1 MQLPIAS
8 NYNILIA
15 DKRGKMVVVECTPNI
30 KKIGEAKS
38 VDDGYLVCTVNS
50 FISDKLKPYDFA
62 KGDDYHSY
70 TRYSVVMGLNPY
82 KSLPALFYGII
93 LFMCAV
99 SYNIVQAEVIK
110 INGKDSQIFR
120 NIGNDLKGKLSI
132 IAYAAAIIFAFYFPV
147 ISYLIYIAI
156 ALTWIVPDS
165 RLEKA

>member
-70 TRYSVVMGLNPY
+70 R
-82 KSLPALFYGII
+82 
-93 LFMCAV
+93 
-99 SYNIVQAEVIK
+99 
-110 INGKDSQIFR
+110 
-120 NIGNDLKGKLSI
+120 
-132 IAYAAAIIFAFYFPV
+132 
-147 ISYLIYIAI
+147 ISAGCIQY
-156 ALTWIVPDS
+156 
-165 RLEKA
+165 EKCKNRACIW

>member
-62 KGDDYHSY
+62 KELANNCHQRARRKDAEPMKLRNVSQFIG
-70 TRYSVVMGLNPY
+70 SVTT
-82 KSLPALFYGII
+82 
-93 LFMCAV
+93 FMLDF
-99 SYNIVQAEVIK
+99 IVCHR
-110 INGKDSQIFR
+110 G
-120 NIGNDLKGKLSI
+120 
-132 IAYAAAIIFAFYFPV
+132 
-147 ISYLIYIAI
+147 
-156 ALTWIVPDS
+156 
-165 RLEKA
+165 

>member
-70 TRYSVVMGLNPY
+70 TRYSVVMDN
-82 KSLPALFYGII
+82 
-93 LFMCAV
+93 C
-99 SYNIVQAEVIK
+99 
-110 INGKDSQIFR
+110 INNVK
-120 NIGNDLKGKLSI
+120 NND
-132 IAYAAAIIFAFYFPV
+132 PV
-147 ISYLIYIAI
+147 
-156 ALTWIVPDS
+156 D
-165 RLEKA
+165 KF

>member
-70 TRYSVVMGLNPY
+70 TRCHLQR
-82 KSLPALFYGII
+82 L
-93 LFMCAV
+93 
-99 SYNIVQAEVIK
+99 NIVSVIQVQK
-110 INGKDSQIFR
+110 KKSCLCVLI
-120 NIGNDLKGKLSI
+120 SI
-132 IAYAAAIIFAFYFPV
+132 
-147 ISYLIYIAI
+147 
-156 ALTWIVPDS
+156 T
-165 RLEKA
+165 

>member
-70 TRYSVVMGLNPY
+70 TRYSVVMDNCINNVKNNDPVVETQKLLKGE
-82 KSLPALFYGII
+82 YG
-93 LFMCAV
+93 FMCQYDDEPDFETIW
-99 SYNIVQAEVIK
+99 SSIFDLDRTGQQA
-110 INGKDSQIFR
+110 GKSMM
-120 NIGNDLKGKLSI
+120 K
-132 IAYAAAIIFAFYFPV
+132 
-147 ISYLIYIAI
+147 
-156 ALTWIVPDS
+156 
-165 RLEKA
+165 KAQT

>member
-70 TRYSVVMGLNPY
+70 TRYSVVMLHIWCVTLLKRMLTSGKIRKYCALRQWGL
-82 KSLPALFYGII
+82 LVV
-93 LFMCAV
+93 MV
-99 SYNIVQAEVIK
+99 
-110 INGKDSQIFR
+110 R
-120 NIGNDLKGKLSI
+120 
-132 IAYAAAIIFAFYFPV
+132 AA
-147 ISYLIYIAI
+147 
-156 ALTWIVPDS
+156 
-165 RLEKA
+165 RQEC

>member
-62 KGDDYHSY
+62 KE
-70 TRYSVVMGLNPY
+70 M
-82 KSLPALFYGII
+82 II
-93 LFMCAV
+93 IPIQDILLLW
-99 SYNIVQAEVIK
+99 I
-110 INGKDSQIFR
+110 
-120 NIGNDLKGKLSI
+120 
-132 IAYAAAIIFAFYFPV
+132 
-147 ISYLIYIAI
+147 I
-156 ALTWIVPDS
+156 ALTM
-165 RLEKA
+165 

>member
-70 TRYSVVMGLNPY
+70 TRYSVVMDNCINNVKNNDPVVETQKLLKGE
-82 KSLPALFYGII
+82 YG
-93 LFMCAV
+93 FMCQYDDEPDFETIAL
-99 SYNIVQAEVIK
+99 VIGL
-110 INGKDSQIFR
+110 I
-120 NIGNDLKGKLSI
+120 
-132 IAYAAAIIFAFYFPV
+132 AAIFV
-147 ISYLIYIAI
+147 ICLSVPAI
-156 ALTWIVPDS
+156 VHKATSDETVIE
-165 RLEKA
+165 RLHNFEN

>member
-70 TRYSVVMGLNPY
+70 TRYVTQADLNWKNPEMHGMHCFGAIMI
-82 KSLPALFYGII
+82 SL
-93 LFMCAV
+93 V
-99 SYNIVQAEVIK
+99 SYHVLETK
-110 INGKDSQIFR
+110 G
-120 NIGNDLKGKLSI
+120 NIGKNQQRCL
-132 IAYAAAIIFAFYFPV
+132 PV
-147 ISYLIYIAI
+147 
-156 ALTWIVPDS
+156 
-165 RLEKA
+165 

>member
-62 KGDDYHSY
+62 
-70 TRYSVVMGLNPY
+70 N
-82 KSLPALFYGII
+82 SLYLSGRRNRNDESALY
-93 LFMCAV
+93 
-99 SYNIVQAEVIK
+99 
-110 INGKDSQIFR
+110 
-120 NIGNDLKGKLSI
+120 
-132 IAYAAAIIFAFYFPV
+132 
-147 ISYLIYIAI
+147 IY
-156 ALTWIVPDS
+156 
-165 RLEKA
+165 

>member
-70 TRYSVVMGLNPY
+70 TRYSVVMDNCINNVKNNDPVVETQKLLKGE
-82 KSLPALFYGII
+82 YG
-93 LFMCAV
+93 FMCQYDDEPDFETIWSSIFDLSNLMIYRAEGDPRRKKFIPDKRLH
-99 SYNIVQAEVIK
+99 NIV
-110 INGKDSQIFR
+110 
-120 NIGNDLKGKLSI
+120 IGRKGT
-132 IAYAAAIIFAFYFPV
+132 
-147 ISYLIYIAI
+147 IYN
-156 ALTWIVPDS
+156 
-165 RLEKA
+165 RH